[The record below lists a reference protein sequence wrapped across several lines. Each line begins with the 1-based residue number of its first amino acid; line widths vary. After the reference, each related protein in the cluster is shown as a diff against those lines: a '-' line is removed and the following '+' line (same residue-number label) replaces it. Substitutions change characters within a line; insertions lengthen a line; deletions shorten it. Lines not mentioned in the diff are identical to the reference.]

1 MSRIQLKDIA
11 HARSGDKGQKTN
23 ISLILYEEDLYEKVK
38 EQVTTDNIRN
48 HFSHI
53 TKGSVERYE
62 LPQLGA
68 FNFVINQTR
77 PLGVAASLDF
87 DAHGKSLSWHLLE
100 MEIEW

>member
-1 MSRIQLKDIA
+1 MARIQLKEIA

-23 ISLILYEEDLYEKVK
+23 ISLIFYEQGMYEKAEEK
-38 EQVTTDNIRN
+38 VTADRIEA

-53 TKGSVERYE
+53 TDGDVERYD
-62 LPQLGA
+62 LPQIGA

-100 MEIEW
+100 MEIEV